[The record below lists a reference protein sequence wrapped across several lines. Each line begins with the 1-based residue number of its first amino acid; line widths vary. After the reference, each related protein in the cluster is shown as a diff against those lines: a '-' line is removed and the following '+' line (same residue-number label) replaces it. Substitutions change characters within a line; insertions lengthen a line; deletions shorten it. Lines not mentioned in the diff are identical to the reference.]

1 MVLSING
8 NRLEQHHLEK
18 IREEERKEKEKE
30 GKKEEVDDIK
40 IGNRNIK
47 RVFNEVFLDS

>member
-8 NRLEQHHLEK
+8 NRLEPHHLEK

-30 GKKEEVDDIK
+30 EKEEKKKKWMISK
-40 IGNRNIK
+40 LEKEI
-47 RVFNEVFLDS
+47 